1 VDPDVQEVPIPD
13 LCTARGQEAIATVIG
28 EAELIVVDNL
38 SAWARSGVENE
49 GESWLPIAGWALR
62 MRREGRWVLF
72 VHLAGKN
79 GAQRGTS
86 RREDLLDVV
95 LKLKHPADYRAE
107 EGARFE
113 IHFEKARRLFG
124 EAVRSLEATL
134 TRDESGHPVWRHR
147 MAEGAAA
154 ASVLQ
159 LRRDGLSAA
168 EIATELGV
176 NRSTVYRRSR
186 RPRRA
191 GRRCG
196 GRRGPFIGTECR
208 IGIGA
213 LSERS
218 MLQTAFEAAE
228 ESTPP
233 PRHPATPPPGFAG
246 RPTVVPIWDYNAP
259 CVSSRFEP

>member
-1 VDPDVQEVPIPD
+1 MPGAALKERLAAIVEGSAEAHEPREGFLRIVTPDVQEVPIPD
-13 LCTARGQEAIATVIG
+13 LSTARGQDAIATVIG

-62 MRREGRWVLF
+62 MRREGRAVLF
-72 VHLAGKN
+72 VHHAGKN

-95 LKLKHPADYRAE
+95 LKLKHPGDYRAE

-147 MAEGAAA
+147 MAEGATA

-176 NRSTVYRRSR
+176 NRSTVYRALKK
-186 RPRRA
+186 A
-191 GRRCG
+191 GAG
-196 GRRGPFIGTECR
+196 GTLTTGSDHG
-208 IGIGA
+208 
-213 LSERS
+213 
-218 MLQTAFEAAE
+218 
-228 ESTPP
+228 
-233 PRHPATPPPGFAG
+233 
-246 RPTVVPIWDYNAP
+246 
-259 CVSSRFEP
+259 